1 MNLIPKKQKNPSI
14 GVLGGSFDPI
24 HQGHINIA
32 RMVFEKL
39 NLDKIFFLPC
49 KIHPFKKSIEASNI
63 DRLAMLELGIKDF
76 SFFHIDKRE
85 IERPGVSFTFD
96 SLKAIRD
103 EYGKKVKIILI
114 MGSDVFSMMHN
125 WYRHQEILSITNIV
139 VINRFGCEVLGE
151 VKNEYLSFLLR
162 EATDKI
168 TLNHGQIKILNM
180 PKYDISSTQ
189 LRSEIKNKSFQFSSK
204 YISSEVLDY
213 ILKKKLYS

>member
-1 MNLIPKKQKNPSI
+1 
-14 GVLGGSFDPI
+14 
-24 HQGHINIA
+24 
-32 RMVFEKL
+32 
-39 NLDKIFFLPC
+39 
-49 KIHPFKKSIEASNI
+49 
-63 DRLAMLELGIKDF
+63 MLELGIKDF

-125 WYRHQEILSITNIV
+125 WYRYQEILSITNIV

-213 ILKKKLYS
+213 ILKKNYILNNYSDI

>member
-1 MNLIPKKQKNPSI
+1 VNLNPKKQKNLSI

-32 RMVFEKL
+32 KEVFEKL
-39 NLDKIFFLPC
+39 NLDKVFFLPC
-49 KIHPFKKSIEASNI
+49 KIHPYKKSIKASNN

-85 IERPGVSFTFD
+85 IERPGASFTFD

-103 EYGKKVKIILI
+103 EYGKEVKISLI
-114 MGSDVFSMMHN
+114 MGSDVFSLMHN
-125 WYRHQEILSITNIV
+125 WHRYQEILSLTNIV
-139 VINRFGCEVLGE
+139 VINRYGAGELGE
-151 VKNEYLSFLLR
+151 VKNDYLSFLLEER
-162 EATDKI
+162 ADEINLT
-168 TLNHGQIKILNM
+168 HGQIKILDIS
-180 PKYDISSTQ
+180 KYDISSTQ